1 MAKKKRS
8 LMGRLLRLA
17 LAAAGAFVALSVLWV
32 LVLKWVPVAV
42 TPLMIQQKHEFRH
55 EKGFKIRY
63 DWVSLDEI
71 SPELVKAVVTTEDNL
86 YFKHHGFSWDAIK
99 KASEANRKKGKI
111 VRGGSTI
118 SQQTA
123 KNVFLPP
130 SRTMT
135 RKAFEAYFTVLIE
148 GIWGKERIMEVYLN
162 VIEFGKGV
170 FGAEAAAQYHFGKS
184 ASKLT
189 RIQACRLAVVL
200 PNPKKMNAGRPSNY
214 VSNRA
219 ANISRRLG
227 QVAYPEWVTKRKK
240 NKTAGKDK

>member
-1 MAKKKRS
+1 MAEKKRS
-8 LMGRLLRLA
+8 LTGRLLRLMLKIA
-17 LAAAGAFVALSVLWV
+17 TAFVVVSVLWV
-32 LVLKWVPVAV
+32 VLLKWVPVAV
-42 TPLMIQQKHEFRH
+42 TPLMIQQKLEFRH

-86 YFKHHGFSWDAIK
+86 FFKHHGFSWDAIK
-99 KASEANRKKGKI
+99 EAYAENEKKGKV

-130 SRTMT
+130 SKTMV

-148 GIWGKERIMEVYLN
+148 CIWGKGRIMEVYLN
-162 VIEFGKGV
+162 VVEFGKGV
-170 FGAEAAAQYHFGKS
+170 FGAEAASQYHFGKK
-184 ASKLT
+184 ASSLT

-200 PNPKKMNAGRPSNY
+200 PNPKKMNAGKPSNY
-214 VSNRA
+214 VSNRS
-219 ANISRRLG
+219 NTISKRIN
-227 QVAYPEWVTKRKK
+227 QVAYPEWVTRRK
-240 NKTAGKDK
+240 KTAGKGK